1 VPGTG
6 IFLNRSKVTTPLALR
21 ANVEHNEIL
30 HQQVII
36 LSIETKP
43 VPHVPEAER
52 LRIDDLGF
60 SGDGMIHVT
69 ARYGYLDQT
78 NIPSLLPLM
87 HDAGVDGSSPDGRL
101 SYFVSRIELVPG
113 HSPGMSRW
121 QKRLFIATSRITAD
135 AADSFGLP
143 RDRTVNMGS
152 RIEL

>member
-1 VPGTG
+1 
-6 IFLNRSKVTTPLALR
+6 
-21 ANVEHNEIL
+21 
-30 HQQVII
+30 
-36 LSIETKP
+36 
-43 VPHVPEAER
+43 
-52 LRIDDLGF
+52 
-60 SGDGMIHVT
+60 
-69 ARYGYLDQT
+69 
-78 NIPSLLPLM
+78 M